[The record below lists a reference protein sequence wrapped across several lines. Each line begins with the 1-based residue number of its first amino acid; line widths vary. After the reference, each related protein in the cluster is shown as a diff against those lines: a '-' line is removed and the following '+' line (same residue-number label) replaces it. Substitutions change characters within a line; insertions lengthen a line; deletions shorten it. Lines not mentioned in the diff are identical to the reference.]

1 VFVDR
6 LGNIFIA
13 DTFNSVIRE
22 VVAVT
27 GDIQTIAG
35 NGTAGYSGD
44 GGAGTLAQLI
54 HPLGIAGDASGNM
67 LVADTENSRIRE
79 LTSTVIVTSIPSSA
93 TLPTGGFQQ
102 FAATVAGASDT
113 SVTWQVN
120 GVTGGNLATVGSI
133 SNLGSYQAPASPATV
148 TVTAVANANGV
159 SLASA
164 VVTIVSGAPTVTVT
178 TTPTVTEVYTNATQT
193 FVANVTG
200 LSNSAV
206 NWEVNTTQGG
216 NSTVGTIAAGAYTAP
231 ATVPTPATVVI
242 GAVSQANANVSG
254 SYPIV
259 IVAAPTASQPAPQT
273 VSAGGTA
280 TYSMAL
286 KANTGNP
293 KQPISLSCLQSS
305 LPLNATC
312 TFSPSTITPA
322 AAAVPFTL
330 TINVPAAS
338 ASLEKQNEKQ
348 NRMWAPQFAVAWLPM
363 AAILF
368 VGIGQRKVKDK
379 TMKRRQWL
387 PFLMLLCASLAWL
400 IGCGGGNS
408 SNPSGTQPKAYT
420 VQVQGTTAAQ
430 PNPIT
435 ITTVSLTVQ

>member
-1 VFVDR
+1 
-6 LGNIFIA
+6 
-13 DTFNSVIRE
+13 
-22 VVAVT
+22 
-27 GDIQTIAG
+27 
-35 NGTAGYSGD
+35 
-44 GGAGTLAQLI
+44 
-54 HPLGIAGDASGNM
+54 
-67 LVADTENSRIRE
+67 LVADTENSRIRK
-79 LTSTVIVTSIPSSA
+79 LTSTVSVTSIPSSA

-102 FAATVAGASDT
+102 FAATVAGASDA

-133 SNLGSYQAPASPATV
+133 SNLGSYQAPASPAAV

-164 VVTIVSGAPTVTVT
+164 QVTIVSGAPTVTVT
-178 TTPTVTEVYTNATQT
+178 TNPTVTEVYTNATQT
-193 FVANVTG
+193 FAANVTG

-206 NWEVNTTQGG
+206 NWQVNTTPGG
-216 NSTVGTIAAGAYTAP
+216 NSTVGTIAAGVYTAP

-242 GAVSQANANVSG
+242 GAVSQANSSVSG

-259 IVAAPTASQPAPQT
+259 IVAAPTAAQPPPQT
-273 VSAGGTA
+273 VSPGGTA

-293 KQPISLSCLQSS
+293 KQPISLSCLKSS

-312 TFSPSTITPA
+312 TFSPSTITPG

-330 TINVPAAS
+330 TINVPSAS
-338 ASLEKQNEKQ
+338 ASLEKR
-348 NRMWAPQFAVAWLPM
+348 NRMWAQQFAVALLPM
-363 AAILF
+363 GAILF
-368 VGIGQRKVKDK
+368 VGIGQRKKK
-379 TMKRRQWL
+379 GKRKNRRQWL
-387 PFLMLLCASLAWL
+387 PFLVLLCASLAL
-400 IGCGGGNS
+400 SIGCGGGNS
-408 SNPSGTQPKAYT
+408 SQPGGTQPKAYT